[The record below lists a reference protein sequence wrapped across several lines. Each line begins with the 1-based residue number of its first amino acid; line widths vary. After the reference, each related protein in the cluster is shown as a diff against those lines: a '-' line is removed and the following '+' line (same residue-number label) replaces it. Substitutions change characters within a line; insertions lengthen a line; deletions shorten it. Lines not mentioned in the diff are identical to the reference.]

1 MKALHAVVLLSAV
14 FFATGCAGLKGQ
26 QERPVVIQPIPIP
39 PAEDGTTPDG
49 TAAVV
54 DLGSD
59 RWNRLFE
66 LGLAIVASFF
76 AVNVHRDR
84 KAVKAKVAKEGRL
97 V

>member
-1 MKALHAVVLLSAV
+1 MKALHAVVLVLV
-14 FFATGCAGLKGQ
+14 TLFATGCAGLKGQ
-26 QERPVVIQPIPIP
+26 QDERPVVIQPIPIP

-59 RWNRLFE
+59 RWNRIFE

-84 KAVKAKVAKEGRL
+84 KAVKAKAAKEG
-97 V
+97 